1 MANETASETAPQP
14 DPLQDVH
21 SREFWEHSWQNIQ
34 TDLRNLDS
42 LPPETPVVDRLRQE
56 VGVLIAITLH
66 QERVLALLARDTAP
80 KPKRSSTR
88 KAKPAPGDEQDA

>member
-1 MANETASETAPQP
+1 MANETAPQP

-80 KPKRSSTR
+80 KPKRGYTR
-88 KAKPAPGDEQDA
+88 KTKAPVTDEQDA

>member
-1 MANETASETAPQP
+1 MTETVP

-21 SREFWEHSWQNIQ
+21 STEFWEHSWANIQ
-34 TDLRNLDS
+34 TDLRNLDN
-42 LPPETPVVDRLRQE
+42 LPADTPVVDRLRQE

-80 KPKRSSTR
+80 KPKRAYTR
-88 KAKPAPGDEQDA
+88 KTKAPVTDEQDS